1 MKGALTMRSRILVI
15 FFSAIVIVLLTSP
28 LFAGKVKRPHPS
40 TLTYPPLNITRPEV
54 VEIALANGLEGFL
67 IEDHELPLVD
77 IELLVKTSFPE
88 PKRYGLNEMA
98 QWVMRNGG
106 TAAWPPDKLNDELE
120 FLAAWVGVSG
130 DDLSTSITLNCLKKD
145 LPRALEI
152 FADLVMNPSFPKD
165 KLEMKRKTMLE
176 DIRRRNDS
184 PDSVAWREFSDL
196 IYHGHPYGLETT
208 RSSVKAITKK
218 DLMAFHRRYFHP
230 NNAIIGI
237 SGDVTKKEIVEAL
250 NRAFQGWQPADV
262 AIPKVPEIERG
273 EGKSCHYAYMDVNQA
288 YIMVGH
294 LGIHVNNPDRCALNI
309 MSFILGGNFNSW
321 ITQKVRSN
329 EGLAYSTGSSFGSD
343 PWTKGLFYAYAQTK
357 ADAYSRSLKL
367 IIEQI
372 ERMRTEGPTAE
383 EFRKAVDSFLNSQVF
398 KYESKDQ
405 VVHRMVYLRF
415 QGRPLD
421 STERDMET
429 YARLTLAD
437 IKRAAREYLHP
448 DKLTV
453 LVVGDA
459 ERFDRPLS
467 EFGQVNVITL
477 QKD

>member
-15 FFSAIVIVLLTSP
+15 FFSAIVIVSLASP

-40 TLTYPPLNITRPEV
+40 TLTYPPLKITRPEV

-67 IEDHELPLVD
+67 VEDHELPIVE

-88 PKRYGLNEMA
+88 QKKYGLNEMA

-106 TAAWPPDKLNDELE
+106 SVAWPPDKLNDELE
-120 FLAAWVGVSG
+120 FLAAWVQVSG

-145 LPRALEI
+145 LNRVLEI
-152 FADLVMNPSFPKD
+152 FADLVMNPSFPRD
-165 KLEMKRKTMLE
+165 KVAMKRKTMLE
-176 DIRRRNDS
+176 DIRRRNDDPFDVS
-184 PDSVAWREFSDL
+184 WREFYDIL
-196 IYHGHPYGLETT
+196 YKGHPYGLETT
-208 RSSVKAITKK
+208 PSSVRNITRR
-218 DLMAFHRRYFHP
+218 DLIAFHQRYFHP

-237 SGDVTKKEIVEAL
+237 SGDVTKEEAIDVL
-250 NRAFQGWQPADV
+250 NKALRGWKPADV
-262 AIPKVPEIERG
+262 TIPKVPEIERG
-273 EGKSCHYAYMDVNQA
+273 EGKSYHYAYMDVNQA

-294 LGIHVNNPDRCALNI
+294 LGINVNNPDRCALNI
-309 MSFILGGNFNSW
+309 MNFILGGDFSSW
-321 ITQKVRSN
+321 ITRKVRN
-329 EGLAYSTGSSFGSD
+329 DEGLAYSTGSSFGSD
-343 PWTKGLFYAYAQTK
+343 PWAKGLFYAYAQTK
-357 ADAYSRSLKL
+357 ASDYSRSLKL
-367 IIEQI
+367 ITEQI
-372 ERMRTEGPTAE
+372 ERMRTVGPTEE

-415 QGRPLD
+415 QGRLLD

-437 IKRAAREYLHP
+437 IKRVAREYLHP
-448 DKLTV
+448 DRLTV

-459 ERFDRPLS
+459 ARFDRPFS
-467 EFGQVNVITL
+467 EFGEVNVITL

>member
-1 MKGALTMRSRILVI
+1 MRSRILVI
-15 FFSAIVIVLLTSP
+15 FFAAIIIVSLASP
-28 LFAGKVKRPHPS
+28 LFAGKATRPHPG
-40 TLTYPPLNITRPEV
+40 TLTYPPLKITRPEA
-54 VEIALANGLEGFL
+54 VEISLANGLAGFL

-88 PKRYGLNEMA
+88 EKKYGLNEMA

-106 TAAWPPDKLNDELE
+106 SAAWPPDRLNDELE
-120 FLAAWVGVSG
+120 FLAAWVQIYG
-130 DDLSTSITLNCLKKD
+130 DDLSISITLNCLKKD

-152 FADLVMNPSFPKD
+152 FADLTMNPSFPRD
-165 KLEMKRKTMLE
+165 KIEMKRKTMLE
-176 DIRRRNDS
+176 DIRRKNDYPGYVS
-184 PDSVAWREFSDL
+184 WREFYDL
-196 IYHGHPYGLETT
+196 LYKGHPYGLETT
-208 RSSVKAITKK
+208 QSSVKAITRK
-218 DLMAFHRRYFHP
+218 DLVTFHERYFHP

-237 SGDVTKKEIVEAL
+237 SGDVTKTEIVEAL
-250 NRAFQGWQPADV
+250 NKVLGGWQPAAV
-262 AIPKVPEIERG
+262 AIPKVPEIAEKAG
-273 EGKSCHYAYMDVNQA
+273 QSYHYIYKDVNQA
-288 YIMVGH
+288 YIRMGH
-294 LGIHVNNPDRCALNI
+294 LGINVNNPDRCALNI
-309 MSFILGGNFNSW
+309 MNFILGGDFNSR
-321 ITQKVRSN
+321 ITKKVRN
-329 EGLAYSTGSSFGSD
+329 DEGLAYSTGSSFGSD

-357 ADAYSRSLKL
+357 AGDYSRSLTL
-367 IIEQI
+367 ITEQI
-372 ERMRTEGPTAE
+372 ERMRTAGPTDK

-405 VVHRMVYLRF
+405 VVHRMVSLRF

-459 ERFDRPLS
+459 EQFDRPLR
-467 EFGQVNVITL
+467 EFGEVNVITL

>member
-1 MKGALTMRSRILVI
+1 MRSRILVM
-15 FFSAIVIVLLTSP
+15 FFSAIVIVSTASP
-28 LFAGKVKRPHPS
+28 LFAGKVTRPHPS
-40 TLTYPPLNITRPEV
+40 TLTYPPLKISRPEAV
-54 VEIALANGLEGFL
+54 KIALANGLEGFL

-88 PKRYGLNEMA
+88 PKKYGLNEMA
-98 QWVMRNGG
+98 QWMMRNGG

-152 FADLVMNPSFPKD
+152 FADLAMNTSFPKD
-165 KLEMKRKTMLE
+165 KLEMKRETMLE
-176 DIRRRNDS
+176 DIRRRNDY
-184 PDSVAWREFSDL
+184 PDAASWREFYDILYKS
-196 IYHGHPYGLETT
+196 HPYGLETAP
-208 RSSVKAITKK
+208 SSVRNITRR
-218 DLMAFHRRYFHP
+218 DLMAFHQRYFHP

-237 SGDVTKKEIVEAL
+237 SGDVTKEEIVDAL

-262 AIPKVPEIERG
+262 AIPAVPEIIDTP
-273 EGKSCHYAYMDVNQA
+273 GKNYNYAYMDVNQA

-294 LGIHVNNPDRCALNI
+294 LGINVNNPDRCALNI
-309 MSFILGGNFNSW
+309 MNFILGGDFSSW
-321 ITQKVRSN
+321 ITKKIRN
-329 EGLAYSTGSSFGSD
+329 DEGLAYSAGSSFGSD
-343 PWTKGLFYAYAQTK
+343 PWARGIFRAYAQTK
-357 ADAYSRSLKL
+357 ASDYSRSLKL

-372 ERMRTEGPTAE
+372 ERMRTVGPTEE

-437 IKRAAREYLHP
+437 IKRVAREYLHP
-448 DKLTV
+448 EKLTV

-459 ERFDRPLS
+459 DRFDRPLS